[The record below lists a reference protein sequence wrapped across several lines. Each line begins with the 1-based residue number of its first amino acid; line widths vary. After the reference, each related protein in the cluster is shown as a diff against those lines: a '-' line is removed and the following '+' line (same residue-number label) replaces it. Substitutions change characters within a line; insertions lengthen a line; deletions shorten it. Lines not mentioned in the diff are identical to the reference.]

1 MPNQLPDPDSYQSD
15 TITDRGVYAHLY
27 PALDRA
33 IRHCQVVE
41 HFSKVARL
49 VHAKEI
55 EPQLTSWMM
64 RRLES
69 KDLIY
74 QSVNRGFQFLHE
86 SRKGRVATTRS
97 GVDASTGRLATSY
110 DVGEAR
116 VLQDV
121 AHMLVYASINR
132 SGKVTHLH
140 GEMFYRYWQLR
151 EKGLL
156 SRSVYSTDN
165 IPPVT
170 YSVHMDETRD
180 QMNSRINAVFV
191 QFLRYIEAATVQKKR
206 PKSFSAGTGP
216 F

>member
-1 MPNQLPDPDSYQSD
+1 
-15 TITDRGVYAHLY
+15 
-27 PALDRA
+27 
-33 IRHCQVVE
+33 
-41 HFSKVARL
+41 
-49 VHAKEI
+49 
-55 EPQLTSWMM
+55 
-64 RRLES
+64 
-69 KDLIY
+69 
-74 QSVNRGFQFLHE
+74 
-86 SRKGRVATTRS
+86 VATTRP